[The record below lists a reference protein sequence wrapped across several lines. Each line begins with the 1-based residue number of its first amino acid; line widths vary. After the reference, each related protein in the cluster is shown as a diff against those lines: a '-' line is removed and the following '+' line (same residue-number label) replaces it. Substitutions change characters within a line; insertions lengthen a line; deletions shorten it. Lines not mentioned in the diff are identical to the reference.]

1 LVPIPVASGPM
12 TSVQNQPPVSAQPVD
27 ALQSEAEDAHVLA
40 MELEMMLQVDEEL
53 SALELHNLRGAVKRS
68 GEFQKRN
75 TDLEIQIQ
83 QLNESMVGFD
93 EKITAREN
101 KNQDLAAEYEAHWER
116 KVSWLMEELEKPRL
130 FN

>member
-1 LVPIPVASGPM
+1 
-12 TSVQNQPPVSAQPVD
+12 
-27 ALQSEAEDAHVLA
+27 
-40 MELEMMLQVDEEL
+40 MLHVDEEL
-53 SALELHNLRGAVKRS
+53 SALELHNPRGAVKRS

-116 KVSWLMEELEKPRL
+116 KVSWLMEELDKPRL
-130 FN
+130 CN